1 MKREYVKPVMMGEA
15 FVANEYVAA
24 CWGVGC
30 AVEEANSIETQMGNY
45 NYPNL
50 YHGADHC
57 GLSGNQ
63 VIYDD
68 NDDGIADRMTEIGT
82 DGLGTLNCTIYTDV
96 KYNVTRDVGS
106 VQTGDTIYWTTTAG
120 TGSNKRIWH
129 HVGTVYATV
138 PGHPNRS

>member
-1 MKREYVKPVMMGEA
+1 MKKTWA
-15 FVANEYVAA
+15 FPLVCVQQFEANEYVAA

-30 AVEEANSIETQMGNY
+30 SVSEANSIEQSLRNY
-45 NYPNL
+45 DPNNL

-68 NDDGIADRMTEIGT
+68 NNDGTADRMVEVGT
-82 DGLGTLNCTIYTDV
+82 DGLGTLNCTIYTDSS
-96 KYNVTRDVGS
+96 YSTPMS
-106 VQTGDTIYWTTTAG
+106 VSSVSTGQTIYWTTSAG
-120 TGSNKRIWH
+120 NKTWH
-129 HVGTVYATV
+129 HVGTVFNTV